1 MYVLS
6 FDVGTKNL
14 AYCKLNKED
23 HAICEWNVCAVP
35 YGGTNIPKMV
45 QFLKDTFD
53 ATDLTTVLVEKQP
66 ARNPKMRVIEN
77 VLLTY
82 FSTVGVPTVVSYSAK
97 HKLGNTGKTM
107 RGKTNYTMRKK
118 MSVIMIK
125 TYLKKTDSP
134 YIEYFLKSKKQDDL
148 ADCLLQ
154 YLSSIKYDTDTLTDS
169 VIDLL

>member
-1 MYVLS
+1 MYLLS

-23 HAICEWNVCAVP
+23 HAIREWNVCAVP

-53 ATDLTTVLVEKQP
+53 PTDLTTVLVEKQP

-82 FSTVGVPTVVSYSAK
+82 FATVGVPTVVSYSAK

-118 MSVIMIK
+118 MSVLMIK
-125 TYLKKTDSP
+125 TYLKKVDSS
-134 YIEYFLKSKKQDDL
+134 YFEYFSKSKKQDDL

-154 YLSSIKYDTDTLTDS
+154 YLSSIKYDTDSLTTG
-169 VIDLL
+169 VIEI